1 MSCGRYVLYREPV
14 PNVATANGAEPKPAE
29 PTSAKG
35 AAQYRGLAL
44 RCTGSGGQESAACA
58 LACRVQHTNEHE
70 AAGHVAGL
78 ARGSAATA
86 DEVARQLAL
95 DIGEWRAMGN
105 AERRGAWMGMS
116 RHERLEL
123 WRGLGR

>member
-1 MSCGRYVLYREPV
+1 M

-58 LACRVQHTNEHE
+58 LACRVQHTNGHE

-78 ARGSAATA
+78 ARGSAARTA

-105 AERRGAWMGMS
+105 AERRGAWMGVS
-116 RHERLEL
+116 KHERLEL

>member
-1 MSCGRYVLYREPV
+1 MWPLPMV
-14 PNVATANGAEPKPAE
+14 PSPSPPSPLRPRARRNTEAWRCVALEVA
-29 PTSAKG
+29 
-35 AAQYRGLAL
+35 
-44 RCTGSGGQESAACA
+44 GGQESAACA
-58 LACRVQHTNEHE
+58 LACRVQHANEHE
-70 AAGHVAGL
+70 AAEHVAGL

-116 RHERLEL
+116 KHERLEL